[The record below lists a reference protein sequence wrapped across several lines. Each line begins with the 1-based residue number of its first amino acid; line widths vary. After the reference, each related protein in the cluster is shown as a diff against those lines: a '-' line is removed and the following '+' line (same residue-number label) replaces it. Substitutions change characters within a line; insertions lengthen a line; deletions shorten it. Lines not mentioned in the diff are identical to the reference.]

1 MIKIH
6 LFDAA
11 PFFDTPYQLMGWIGW
26 FVMAALILWIVR
38 QDLTRQRPIQFWKQF
53 FVLGLITI
61 IGTLFFGFDL
71 PLNSKV
77 PLPNIPGEIQS
88 PTVMVFMMVPILL
101 SGGMLGVWPAAVL
114 GFVAGIFSALWNTHS
129 VFTPLEISALA
140 VVLTL
145 AMRQN
150 YRTRFFAFMR
160 KPIGAA
166 VMAVFL
172 SIPLFL
178 VSTFFGTNGNL
189 AAKLDYA
196 FTRSWVLIG
205 VSAIQLLFAGL
216 ICEALRVRRSRYWVK
231 FDSFEPSPLETGL
244 QNRILYIALPLVG
257 VLLMTLVIADWI
269 VAGRAARDI
278 LVTQLKDSARIAAEN
293 IPPILETG
301 QSLTTALVDQKL
313 PLNDTK
319 QLRKILQGKIRELPF
334 FSQIFVFDLTGAPLT
349 GYPDNDIGEFRL
361 SSEEE
366 MGIQLALNGV
376 QIQNYVIQPNPG
388 AESALITYVAAIPD
402 EYGLAQGVIIA
413 RTDLTMNLFS
423 QPALL
428 ALQNLAEAGGQG
440 AIIDETNRVLYHT
453 NPNLIMT
460 VYAGQI
466 PAVSGYFEDP
476 GLMGT
481 RYMNYATVDDGN
493 GWKVILSM
501 PASYSQ
507 QLALRIAVP
516 LLVISLVISVLAYLL
531 LRYLIKTLT
540 KSLVHLANKAD
551 EISKGE
557 LDNRVEV
564 RGVDEIGRLSSAF
577 EQMRVSLKSRL
588 EELDALLKVSQGI
601 ASDLSLESTSAHLLS
616 ALRSYGADAASLV
629 LTRGTKQGW
638 DEGLET
644 YRSGEE
650 AEEYAY
656 LDHLLL
662 EQVQEE
668 PILIIP
674 SRARIRRMGLPK
686 TAAIPSALAAI
697 ALNKSGENPGF
708 IWVVYTQSHRF
719 LEPEIRFLNTL
730 AGQALLA
737 VSNSLLYQRAEVGK
751 KRLES
756 ILTSTPEPVL
766 VAGESGQLLM
776 VNQAAEEMTLLIR
789 LNAQANTGKGEI
801 ISKTLKEFIT
811 GTNPTESRAE
821 EMELEDHHIYLVS
834 VSPVAV
840 ESQHLGKVCVLRD
853 VTDYKQLEKMK
864 SEYVSTVSHD
874 LKAPLI
880 LIRGYASMLP
890 MVGELNDQQRDYSQ
904 KILDGIDDISRMA
917 DNLLDMR
924 RIDSGIQLQVER
936 VSPSDLLDEVIEE
949 MQPQIKHRK
958 IQILRELTLAQ
969 NLTIEAD
976 RVLLQRALHNLLDNA
991 VKFSP
996 LGSQVNLRLQVNENS
1011 VVFEIQDHGP
1021 GIAPLDQPHVFES
1034 VRRNTDGTL
1043 KKEWGVGL
1051 SIVRSIAERHQGRA
1065 WLESQLGKGSTFFLE
1080 IPSHYQATGT
1090 KKSQEI

>member
-1 MIKIH
+1 MIRIH
-6 LFDAA
+6 LFNAG
-11 PFFDTPYQLMGWIGW
+11 PFFDTPYQLVGWIGW
-26 FVMAALILWIVR
+26 FVMAALILWVAR
-38 QDLTRQRPIQFWKQF
+38 KDLTRQRTSLIWKYF
-53 FVLGLITI
+53 FALGIMAI
-61 IGTLFFGFDL
+61 VSTLFFGFEL
-71 PLNSKV
+71 PPYSKV
-77 PLPNIPGEIQS
+77 PLPNIPGEIQ
-88 PTVMVFMMVPILL
+88 PPAVMVLMMVPI
-101 SGGMLGVWPAAVL
+101 MLAAGILGTWPAAVL
-114 GFVAGIFSALWNTHS
+114 GFIAGIFSALWNTHS
-129 VFTPLEISALA
+129 VFTPLEISVLA
-140 VVLTL
+140 VVISL
-145 AMRQN
+145 ALRQN
-150 YRTRFFAFMR
+150 YRTRFFAFLR
-160 KPIGAA
+160 RPIGAA
-166 VMAVFL
+166 LLAAFF

-205 VSAIQLLFAGL
+205 VSTIQLLIAAL
-216 ICEALRVRRSRYWVK
+216 ICEVFRAPNSRYWVK
-231 FDSFEPSPLETGL
+231 FGSFEPSPVETGL
-244 QNRILYIALPLVG
+244 QSRILYTALPLVWI
-257 VLLMTLVIADWI
+257 LLTTLVIADWF

-278 LVTQLKDSARIAAEN
+278 LVKQLQDTSKIAVEN
-293 IPPILETG
+293 IPPVLETG
-301 QSLTTALVDQKL
+301 QSLTAALATQKL
-313 PLNDTK
+313 PLGDTQ
-319 QLRKILQGKIRELPF
+319 QLRDLLQSKVREFPF
-334 FSQIFVFDLTGAPLT
+334 FSQIYIFNLTGSPLT
-349 GYPDNDIGEFRL
+349 GYPDDEVGEFRL

-366 MGIQLALNGV
+366 LGIQLALNGV
-376 QIQNYVIQPNPG
+376 QMQNYVIHPYPG
-388 AESALITYVAAIPD
+388 AESAVISYIAAIPD
-402 EYGLAQGVIIA
+402 EYGLAQGVVIT

-423 QPALL
+423 QPALI
-428 ALQNLAEAGGQG
+428 ALQNLVEEGGQG
-440 AIIDETNRVLYHT
+440 VIIDETNRVLYHT
-453 NPNLIMT
+453 NPKLIMT
-460 VYAGQI
+460 TYTGQI

-476 GLMGT
+476 GLTGT
-481 RYMNYATVDDGN
+481 RYMNYASVDDLN
-493 GWKVILSM
+493 GWKVILSV
-501 PASYSQ
+501 PANHSQ
-507 QLALRIAVP
+507 QLALRIAIP
-516 LLVISLVISVLAYLL
+516 LLVISLIISVLAYLL

-540 KSLVHLANKAD
+540 QSLVLLANKAD

-564 RGVDEIGRLSSAF
+564 KGVDEIGRLSSAF
-577 EQMRVSLKSRL
+577 EQMRLSLKLRL

-629 LTRGTKQGW
+629 LTRGTKEGW
-638 DEGLET
+638 DEGLEA
-644 YRSGEE
+644 YRSGEQ

-662 EQVQEE
+662 EHLQEE
-668 PILIIP
+668 SLLIIP
-674 SRARIRRMGLPK
+674 SRARIRRMALPK
-686 TAAIPSALAAI
+686 TAPIPSALAAI

-719 LEPEIRFLNTL
+719 LEPEIRFLDTL

-737 VSNSLLYQRAEVGK
+737 VSNSLLYQKAEVGK

-756 ILTSTPEPVL
+756 VLSSTPEPVL
-766 VAGESGQLLM
+766 VAGEDGRLLM
-776 VNQAAEEMTLLIR
+776 VNQAAEEMTLLIQ
-789 LNAQANTGKGEI
+789 LNAQGTESRGEI
-801 ISKTLKEFIT
+801 ISRLLKEFIT

-840 ESQHLGKVCVLRD
+840 ESKHLGKVCVLRD

-874 LKAPLI
+874 LKAPLV

-890 MVGELNDQQRDYSQ
+890 MVGDLNEQQRDYSQ

-924 RIDSGIQLQVER
+924 RIDSGIQLQVEK

-991 VKFSP
+991 VKFSS

-1011 VVFEIQDHGP
+1011 VVFEIQDHGS

-1034 VRRNTDGTL
+1034 IRRNTDGSP

-1051 SIVRSIAERHQGRA
+1051 SIVRSIAERHQGRV
-1065 WLESQLGKGSTFFLE
+1065 WLESQLGKGSTFYLE
-1080 IPSHYQATGT
+1080 IPLQHQAAETN
-1090 KKSQEI
+1090 K

>member
-11 PFFDTPYQLMGWIGW
+11 PFFDTPYQLLGWIGW

-38 QDLTRQRPIQFWKQF
+38 QNLDRDRPRQFWKILLL
-53 FVLGLITI
+53 LGIMTI
-61 IGTLFFGFDL
+61 ISSLFLGFDL
-71 PLNSKV
+71 PLNRKV

-88 PTVMVFMMVPILL
+88 PSVMAFVMIPLL
-101 SGGMLGVWPAAVL
+101 LTGGILGVWPAAVL
-114 GFVAGIFSALWNTHS
+114 GFVGGIFSALWNTHS
-129 VFTPLEISALA
+129 VFTPLETSSLA
-140 VVLTL
+140 VLLTL

-150 YRTRFFAFMR
+150 YRTKFFAFIR
-160 KPIGAA
+160 RPIGAA
-166 VMAVFL
+166 VIVVFL
-172 SIPLFL
+172 SIPLYL

-196 FTRSWVLIG
+196 FTRSWVLII
-205 VSAIQLLFAGL
+205 VSALQLLIAGL
-216 ICEALRVRRSRYWVK
+216 ICEVFRVQRSRYWVRL
-231 FDSFEPSPLETGL
+231 DSLEPSPVETGL
-244 QNRILYIALPLVG
+244 QSRILYTALPLVG

-278 LVTQLKDSARIAAEN
+278 LVNQLEDSSRIAAEN

-301 QSLTTALVDQKL
+301 QSLTTSLVEQKL
-313 PLNDTK
+313 PLNDIE
-319 QLRKILQGKIRELPF
+319 QLRITLQKKMRELPF
-334 FSQIFVFDLTGAPLT
+334 FSQIFVFDLTGSPVT
-349 GYPDNDIGEFRL
+349 GYPDNDINAFRL

-366 MGIQLALNGV
+366 IGIQLALNGV
-376 QIQNYVIQPNPG
+376 LMQNYVVQPNPG
-388 AESALITYVAAIPD
+388 AESALIAFIAAIPD
-402 EYGLAQGVIIA
+402 DYGLAQGVIIA
-413 RTDLTMNLFS
+413 RTDLATNLFS

-428 ALQNLAEAGGQG
+428 ALKNLAESGGQG
-440 AIIDETNRVLYHT
+440 AILDETNRILFHT

-460 VYAGQI
+460 LYAGQV
-466 PAVSGYFEDP
+466 PMVTGFFEDP
-476 GLMGT
+476 GLTGT
-481 RYMNYATVDDGN
+481 RYMNYATVDDEN

-507 QLALRIAVP
+507 ELALRIAVP
-516 LLVISLVISVLAYLL
+516 LLVISLAISVLAYLL

-540 KSLVHLANKAD
+540 RSIVHLGNKAD

-557 LDNRVEV
+557 LDNRIEV

-601 ASDLSLESTSAHLLS
+601 ASDLSLESTSAHLLT
-616 ALRSYGADAASLV
+616 ALRSYGATAASLV
-629 LTRGTKQGW
+629 LTNGSKQGW
-638 DEGLET
+638 DDELVS
-644 YRSGEE
+644 YRSGDE
-650 AEEYAY
+650 AEDYAY
-656 LDHLLL
+656 LDRLLL

-668 PILIIP
+668 PILVIP
-674 SRARIRRMGLPK
+674 SKARIRRMGLPK
-686 TAAIPSALAAI
+686 TAAVPSALAAI
-697 ALNKSGENPGF
+697 ALKSTGENAGF
-708 IWVVYTQSHRF
+708 IWIVYSQSHRF
-719 LEPEIRFLNTL
+719 LDPEIRFLNTL

-737 VSNSLLYQRAEVGK
+737 VTNSLLYHKAEVGK

-756 ILTSTPEPVL
+756 VLTSTPEPVL
-766 VAGESGQLLM
+766 VAGEAGQLLM
-776 VNQAAEEMTLLIR
+776 VNQAAEKLTQLIR
-789 LNAQANTGKGEI
+789 LSDELNARGSEI
-801 ISKTLKEFIT
+801 ISRRLKEFVIS
-811 GTNPTESRAE
+811 TNPSESRAE
-821 EMELEDHHIYLVS
+821 EMELEDHHTYLVS

-840 ESQHLGKVCVLRD
+840 ESKHLGKVCVLLD
-853 VTDYKQLEKMK
+853 VTEYKQLEKMK

-874 LKAPLI
+874 LKTPLT

-890 MVGELNDQQRDYSQ
+890 MVGELNEQQRDYSQ

-924 RIDSGIQLQVER
+924 RIDSGVQLQVER

-958 IQILRELTLAQ
+958 LQILRELTLAQ
-969 NLTIEAD
+969 SMTIEAD

-996 LGSQVNLRLQVNENS
+996 LGSQVNLRLQVNESS
-1011 VVFEIQDHGP
+1011 VVFEVQDHGP
-1021 GIAPLDQPHVFES
+1021 GIAPLDQPNVFES
-1034 VRRNTDGTL
+1034 VRRDADGTL

-1051 SIVRSIAERHQGRA
+1051 SIVRSIAERHQGRV

-1080 IPSHYQATGT
+1080 IPVHYQAINS
-1090 KKSQEI
+1090 KRS